1 MFILKKEATFTHPI
15 VFYTPGDG
23 GTQKEETF
31 DAVFKIIPQSRIN
44 EIGAKAQKKEKEL
57 KEGILDGTD
66 ISDLMIADEIL
77 VGWDGITD
85 GDQPVPFTKATK
97 KQVLDIAGLAN
108 LLVTEYLE
116 LVAQQ
121 KTKNY
126 QRLHCFG
133 AVIVLL
139 MKHIKMMLY
148 YSISP

>member
-44 EIGAKAQKKEKEL
+44 EIGLQAQQKKKEL
-57 KEGILDGTD
+57 DDGIIDGTD
-66 ISDLMIADEIL
+66 ISDLLIADEIL
-77 VGWDGITD
+77 AGCDGITD
-85 GDQPVPFTKATK
+85 CNDPVPFTKATK

-116 LVAQQ
+116 VVAQQ
-121 KTKNY
+121 KTKN
-126 QRLHCFG
+126 
-133 AVIVLL
+133 
-139 MKHIKMMLY
+139 
-148 YSISP
+148 

>member
-23 GTQKEETF
+23 GSQNKETF

-44 EIGAKAQKKEKEL
+44 EIGAKAQKKAKEL
-57 KEGILDGTD
+57 EEGILDGTD

-77 VGWDGITD
+77 VGWEGITD
-85 GDQPVPFTKATK
+85 GDKEVPFTPATK

-116 LVAQQ
+116 VVAQQ
-121 KTKNY
+121 KTKN
-126 QRLHCFG
+126 
-133 AVIVLL
+133 
-139 MKHIKMMLY
+139 
-148 YSISP
+148 

>member
-44 EIGAKAQKKEKEL
+44 EIGLQAQQKKKEL
-57 KEGILDGTD
+57 DNGIIDGTD
-66 ISDLMIADEIL
+66 ISDLLIADEIL

-85 GDQPVPFTKATK
+85 GNNPVPFTKATK

-116 LVAQQ
+116 VVAQQ
-121 KTKNY
+121 KTKN
-126 QRLHCFG
+126 
-133 AVIVLL
+133 
-139 MKHIKMMLY
+139 
-148 YSISP
+148 